1 MRVVNAPP
9 RDQIPNLKKN
19 NNNNNMDRL
28 CYCLQLGACSGER
41 GNYSIVVEEGE
52 RERERERDVVL
63 ATALALRMGGRSGH
77 PG

>member
-1 MRVVNAPP
+1 M
-9 RDQIPNLKKN
+9 
-19 NNNNNMDRL
+19 
-28 CYCLQLGACSGER
+28 YCLQLGACSGER